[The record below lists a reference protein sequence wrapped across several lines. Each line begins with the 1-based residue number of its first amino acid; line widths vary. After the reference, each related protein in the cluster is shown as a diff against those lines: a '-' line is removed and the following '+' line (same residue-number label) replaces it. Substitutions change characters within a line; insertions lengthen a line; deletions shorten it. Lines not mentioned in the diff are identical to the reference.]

1 MSGNIS
7 LTASM
12 RSNLLSL
19 QNISRTVGATQNK
32 LATGNKVNSA
42 IDNPSSYYTARSLNN
57 RASDLDALLDSMG
70 QAVSTI
76 KTATTAIGTA
86 AGLVEQMSSIA
97 QSASEI
103 MGGEVNKIDS
113 SMSTLEIQQILNK
126 GGIVSL
132 QEDIILTDTLDINIS
147 GTTIVGNGHSITY
160 AGNYGFSDPTI
171 NGKLVNK
178 VGDSALNIVA
188 DVKISGLTINY
199 SNSAAQGAAISIAG
213 AKADI
218 DNLTINGTT
227 TANRLYGIQ
236 VLNDGKLSLDSA
248 QNINLG
254 GDYSQKLVNGNP
266 NLWAGRYNTDMIVK
280 QIGNDGAAAYI
291 CKEYTPDASLAGD
304 ADFGKG
310 QWYLP
315 SIGELTDMYG
325 YDYGAM
331 DMSVGG
337 GTSGAKGDNKDK
349 INQALKTLQ
358 NQGADAKVLT
368 NSWYWSSSEGSN
380 YVSWILGIIDGYR
393 NGHLKDYTN
402 YVRPCQLLE
411 NCFDPLTLSAAGGKS
426 GVAAPKIG
434 DVMYADKTW
443 GSADNYDGSK
453 KAVGII
459 SHISED
465 GASATIIALK
475 DIGTSKW
482 QNSAYRDENGNWLG
496 GINITEINDYYY
508 TTQSRLLSHAM
519 NSRGD
524 IRVSN
529 REVEALDVSV
539 GAYTKQFDTAL
550 NAYDQLI
557 SDSGYQGINLL
568 KGDNLKVTFNETG
581 TSSYEIQGADISSA
595 ALGLGSAQWETLGDV
610 KTSIEQL
617 KSVVFTLR
625 KMDSELGNNFSIIQ
639 TRQDFTERL
648 INILT
653 EGADKLTLA
662 DMNEESANMLS
673 LQTRQQLAINSLSLA
688 SQAAQ
693 AVLKLF

>member
-1 MSGNIS
+1 MTGKIS

-19 QNISRTVGATQNK
+19 QNISRQVSSTQNK

-42 IDNPSSYYTARSLNN
+42 IDNPSSYYTARSLTN
-57 RASDLDALLDSMG
+57 RANDLDTLLDSMG

-76 KTATTAIGTA
+76 KTASTAISTA
-86 AGLVEQMSSIA
+86 ADLIEQMSSIA
-97 QSASEI
+97 QSASEV
-103 MGGEVNKIDS
+103 MGGEVHKIDS
-113 SMSTLEIQQILNK
+113 TMSTLEIQQILNK

-132 QEDIILTDTLDINIS
+132 QDDITLTDTLNINIA

-160 AGNYGFSDPTI
+160 AGSYGFNDPTI

-218 DNLTINGTT
+218 DNITINGTT

-236 VLNDGKLSLDSA
+236 VLNDGKLSLDSTK
-248 QNINLG
+248 NINLG

-266 NLWAGRYNTDMIVK
+266 NLWAGKYNTDTIIK
-280 QIGNDGAAAYI
+280 QIGDDGAAAAA
-291 CKEYTPDASLAGD
+291 CKNYTPDASLTNN

-325 YDYGAM
+325 YDYSAM
-331 DMSVGG
+331 DMTTGY
-337 GTSGAKGDNKDK
+337 GTSGAIGDNKAK
-349 INQALKTLQ
+349 INAALKALQ
-358 NQGADAKVLT
+358 DKGVDAKVLT
-368 NSWYWSSSEGSN
+368 NGMYWSSSDGN
-380 YVSWILGIIDGYR
+380 NGYSWILNLSSGTR
-393 NGHLKDYTN
+393 NSTSKVDVV
-402 YVRPCQLLE
+402 YVRPCQLVE
-411 NCFDPLTLSAAGGKS
+411 NCFNPLTLSAEGGS
-426 GVAAPKIG
+426 GGVAAPKIG

-443 GSADNYDGSK
+443 GSAEDYDGSK

-459 SHISED
+459 THISED
-465 GASATIIALK
+465 GSSATIVALK
-475 DIGTSKW
+475 DVGTSKW
-482 QNSAYRDENGNWLG
+482 QNSAYKDEQ
-496 GINITEINDYYY
+496 GIGHGTNITGINDYYY
-508 TTQSRLLSHAM
+508 AAQSRLLPHAM

-524 IRVSN
+524 IAVSN
-529 REVEALDVSV
+529 REVEVLDVSTNSY
-539 GAYTKQFDTAL
+539 AKQYTTAL

-557 SDSGYQGINLL
+557 SDSNYQGINLI
-568 KGDNLKVTFNETG
+568 KGDSLKVTFNENG
-581 TSSYEIQGADISSA
+581 NHAYEINGTDISST
-595 ALGLGSAQWETLGDV
+595 ALGLGAAQWETLSDI
-610 KTSIEQL
+610 KASIEQL
-617 KSVVFTLR
+617 KSAVSTLR
-625 KMDSELGNNFSIIQ
+625 KVDSELGNNYSIIQ
-639 TRQDFTERL
+639 TRQDFTESL

-662 DMNEESANMLS
+662 DMNEESANMLA

-693 AVLKLF
+693 SIMKLF

>member
-1 MSGNIS
+1 MTGKIS

-19 QNISRTVGATQNK
+19 QNISRQVSSTQNK

-42 IDNPSSYYTARSLNN
+42 IDNPSSYYTARSLTN
-57 RASDLDALLDSMG
+57 RANDLDSLLDSMG

-76 KTATTAIGTA
+76 KTASTAISTA
-86 AGLVEQMSSIA
+86 ADLIEQMSSIA
-97 QSASEI
+97 QSASEV
-103 MGGEVNKIDS
+103 MGGEVHKIDS
-113 SMSTLEIQQILNK
+113 SMSTLEIQQILNQ

-132 QEDIILTDTLDINIS
+132 QDDITLTDTLNINIA
-147 GTTIVGNGHSITY
+147 GTTIVGNGHSISY
-160 AGNYGFSDPTI
+160 AGSYGFSDPTI

-236 VLNDGKLSLDSA
+236 VLNGGKLSLDSTK
-248 QNINLG
+248 NINLG

-266 NLWAGRYNTDMIVK
+266 NLWAGKYNTDTIIK
-280 QIGNDGAAAYI
+280 QIGDDGAAATA
-291 CKEYTPDASLAGD
+291 CKNYTPDASLTNN

-325 YDYGAM
+325 YDYSAM
-331 DMSVGG
+331 DMTMGN
-337 GTSGAKGDNKDK
+337 GTSGAVGDNKAK
-349 INQALKTLQ
+349 INAALNTLQ
-358 NQGADAKVLT
+358 NKGVDAKTLT
-368 NSWYWSSSEGSN
+368 NGWYWSSSKNNNQSSLVLNLSSGDR
-380 YVSWILGIIDGYR
+380 YTQFK
-393 NGHLKDYTN
+393 KDPY
-402 YVRPCQLLE
+402 YVRPIQLLE
-411 NCFDPLTLSAAGGKS
+411 NCFDSSS
-426 GVAAPKIG
+426 GSTPQIG

-443 GSADNYDGSK
+443 GAAEDYDGSK
-453 KAVGII
+453 KAVGIVT
-459 SHISED
+459 HISED
-465 GASATIIALK
+465 GSSATIVALK
-475 DIGTSKW
+475 DVGVFKW
-482 QNSAYRDENGNWLG
+482 QNSAYKDDQGIYHG
-496 GINITEINDYYY
+496 TDISGINAYYLSV
-508 TTQSRLLSHAM
+508 QSRLLSHAM

-524 IRVSN
+524 IAVSN
-529 REVEALDVSV
+529 REVEALDVSTSSY
-539 GAYTKQFDTAL
+539 AKQYTTAL

-557 SDSGYQGINLL
+557 SDSNYQGINLI
-568 KGDNLKVTFNETG
+568 KGDSLKVTFNENG
-581 TSSYEIQGADISSA
+581 NHAYEIKGTDISSA
-595 ALGLGSAQWETLGDV
+595 ALGLDAAQWETLSDI

-617 KSVVFTLR
+617 KSAVSTLR
-625 KMDSELGNNFSIIQ
+625 KVDSELGNNYSIIQ
-639 TRQDFTERL
+639 TRQDFTESL

-662 DMNEESANMLS
+662 DMNEESANMLA

-693 AVLKLF
+693 AVMKLF

>member
-1 MSGNIS
+1 MTGKIS

-19 QNISRTVGATQNK
+19 QNISRQVSSTQNK

-42 IDNPSSYYTARSLNN
+42 IDNPSSYYTARSLTN
-57 RASDLDALLDSMG
+57 RANDLDSLLDSMG

-76 KTATTAIGTA
+76 KTASTAISTA
-86 AGLVEQMSSIA
+86 ADLIEQMSSIA
-97 QSASEI
+97 QSASEV
-103 MGGEVNKIDS
+103 MGGEVHKIDS
-113 SMSTLEIQQILNK
+113 TMSTLEIQQILNQ

-132 QEDIILTDTLDINIS
+132 QDDITLTDTLNINIA

-160 AGNYGFSDPTI
+160 AGSYGFNDPTI

-199 SNSAAQGAAISIAG
+199 SNSAAQGTAISIAG

-236 VLNDGKLSLDSA
+236 VLNGGKLSLDTTKH
-248 QNINLG
+248 INLG

-266 NLWAGRYNTDMIVK
+266 NLWAGKYNTDTIIK
-280 QIGNDGAAAYI
+280 QIGDDGAAASA
-291 CKEYTPDASLAGD
+291 CKNYTPDATLANN

-325 YDYGAM
+325 TDYSAM
-331 DMSVGG
+331 DMTMGN
-337 GTSGAKGDNKDK
+337 GTSGAVGDNKAK
-349 INQALKTLQ
+349 INAALKTLQ
-358 NQGADAKVLT
+358 DKGADAKTLT
-368 NSWYWSSSEGSN
+368 EGWCWSSSEGS
-380 YVSWILGIIDGYR
+380 YTYSWILDLSRGSRVACRKDGT
-393 NGHLKDYTN
+393 H

-411 NCFDPLTLSAAGGKS
+411 NCFDPAIGLT
-426 GVAAPKIG
+426 PKIG

-443 GSADNYDGSK
+443 GAAEDYDGSK
-453 KAVGII
+453 QAVGII
-459 SHISED
+459 THLSED
-465 GASATIIALK
+465 GSSATIVALK

-482 QNSAYRDENGNWLG
+482 QNSAYQDEQGNGHG
-496 GINITEINDYYY
+496 TNITGINDYYY
-508 TTQSRLLSHAM
+508 NDYYYSTQGRLLSHAM

-524 IRVSN
+524 IAVSN
-529 REVEALDVSV
+529 REVEVLDVSTSLY
-539 GAYTKQFDTAL
+539 AKQFTTAL

-557 SDSGYQGINLL
+557 SDSSYQGINLI
-568 KGDNLKVTFNETG
+568 KGDSLKVTFNENG
-581 TSSYEIQGADISSA
+581 NHAYEIKGTDISSA
-595 ALGLGSAQWETLGDV
+595 ALGLDAAQWETLSDIKV
-610 KTSIEQL
+610 SIEQL
-617 KSVVFTLR
+617 KSAVSTLR
-625 KMDSELGNNFSIIQ
+625 KVDSELGNNYSIIQ
-639 TRQDFTERL
+639 TRQDFTESL

-662 DMNEESANMLS
+662 DMNEESANMLA

-693 AVLKLF
+693 SIMKLF

>member
-1 MSGNIS
+1 MTGKIS

-19 QNISRTVGATQNK
+19 QNISRQVSSTQNK

-42 IDNPSSYYTARSLNN
+42 IDNPSSYYTARSLTN
-57 RASDLDALLDSMG
+57 RANDLDALLDSMG

-76 KTATTAIGTA
+76 KTASTAISTA
-86 AGLVEQMSSIA
+86 ADLIEQMSSIA
-97 QSASEI
+97 QSASEV
-103 MGGEVNKIDS
+103 MGGEVHKIDS

-132 QEDIILTDTLDINIS
+132 QDDITLTDTLNINIA

-160 AGNYGFSDPTI
+160 VGAKGFQVVGSENVAGDAAI
-171 NGKLVNK
+171 N
-178 VGDSALNIVA
+178 IIA

-199 SNSAAQGAAISIAG
+199 SNSAAQGTAISIAG

-236 VLNDGKLSLDSA
+236 VLNGGKLSLDTTK
-248 QNINLG
+248 NINLG

-266 NLWAGRYNTDMIVK
+266 DLWAGKYNTDMIVN
-280 QIGNDGAAAYI
+280 QIGDDGAAAAA
-291 CKEYTPDASLAGD
+291 CKNYSPDASLANN

-315 SIGELTDMYG
+315 SIGELADLYGTDYSQITQPSDG
-325 YDYGAM
+325 HGTAGAI
-331 DMSVGG
+331 
-337 GTSGAKGDNKDK
+337 GDNKAK
-349 INQALKTLQ
+349 VNAALKALQ
-358 NQGADAKVLT
+358 DKGVDAKELT
-368 NSWYWSSSEGSN
+368 NGCYWSSSGNSN
-380 YVSWILGIIDGYR
+380 YYGYSLR
-393 NGHLKDYTN
+393 LSLSSGSRDTNYKDTAN
-402 YVRPCQLLE
+402 YVRPIQLLK
-411 NCFDPLTLSAAGGKS
+411 NCFNQATDSI
-426 GVAAPKIG
+426 PKIG

-443 GSADNYDGSK
+443 GSAEDYDGSK

-459 SHISED
+459 THISED
-465 GASATIIALK
+465 GSSATIVALK

-482 QNSAYRDENGNWLG
+482 QNSAYKDEHGNWHG
-496 GINITEINDYYY
+496 ANITTIKDYYWEANSNIY
-508 TTQSRLLSHAM
+508 TGLAKG
-519 NSRGD
+519 RGD
-524 IRVSN
+524 ISVSN
-529 REVEALDVSV
+529 REVDVLDVSTSSY
-539 GAYTKQFDTAL
+539 AKQYTTAL

-557 SDSGYQGINLL
+557 SDSNYQGINLI
-568 KGDNLKVTFNETG
+568 KGDSLKVTFNENG
-581 TSSYEIQGADISSA
+581 NHAYEIKGTDISST
-595 ALGLGSAQWETLGDV
+595 ALGLDIAHWETLSDI

-617 KSVVFTLR
+617 KSAVSTLR
-625 KMDSELGNNFSIIQ
+625 KVDSELGNNYSIIQ
-639 TRQDFTERL
+639 TRQDFTESL

-662 DMNEESANMLS
+662 DMNEESANMLA

-693 AVLKLF
+693 AVMKLF

>member
-1 MSGNIS
+1 MTGKIS

-19 QNISRTVGATQNK
+19 QNISRQVSSTQNK
-32 LATGNKVNSA
+32 LAIGNKVNSA
-42 IDNPSSYYTARSLNN
+42 IDNPSSYYTARSLTN
-57 RASDLDALLDSMG
+57 RANDLDSLLDSMG

-76 KTATTAIGTA
+76 KTASTAISTA
-86 AGLVEQMSSIA
+86 ADLIEQMSSIA
-97 QSASEI
+97 QSASEV
-103 MGGEVNKIDS
+103 MGGEVHKIDS
-113 SMSTLEIQQILNK
+113 TMSTLEIQQILNQ

-132 QEDIILTDTLDINIS
+132 QDDITLTDTLNINIA

-160 AGNYGFSDPTI
+160 AGSYGFSDPTI

-218 DNLTINGTT
+218 DNITINGTT

-236 VLNDGKLSLDSA
+236 VLNGGKLSLDTTK
-248 QNINLG
+248 NINLG

-266 NLWAGRYNTDMIVK
+266 NLWAGKYNTDMIVN
-280 QIGNDGAAAYI
+280 QIGDDGAAAAA
-291 CKEYTPDASLAGD
+291 CKNYTPDASLTND

-325 YDYGAM
+325 YDYSAM
-331 DMSVGG
+331 DMTTGG
-337 GTSGAKGDNKDK
+337 GTSGAIGDNKAK
-349 INQALKTLQ
+349 INAALNALQ
-358 NQGADAKVLT
+358 DKGVEAKALT
-368 NSWYWSSSEGSN
+368 NSWYWSSSESTHNDPWALYPSHGNRTYGNKSL
-380 YVSWILGIIDGYR
+380 IGCI
-393 NGHLKDYTN
+393 
-402 YVRPCQLLE
+402 RPCQFLE
-411 NCFDPLTLSAAGGKS
+411 NCLNTATNST
-426 GVAAPKIG
+426 PKIG

-443 GSADNYDGSK
+443 GSAEDYDGSK

-459 SHISED
+459 TNISED
-465 GASATIIALK
+465 GSSATIVALK

-482 QNSAYRDENGNWLG
+482 QTSGYKDDQGNYHATDIT
-496 GINITEINDYYY
+496 GINEYYY
-508 TTQSRLLSHAM
+508 STQSRFLSHAM

-524 IRVSN
+524 IAVSN
-529 REVEALDVSV
+529 REVEALDVSTSSY
-539 GAYTKQFDTAL
+539 AKQYTTAL

-557 SDSGYQGINLL
+557 SDSNYQGINLI
-568 KGDNLKVTFNETG
+568 KGDSLKVTFNENG
-581 TSSYEIQGADISSA
+581 NHAYEIKGTDISSA
-595 ALGLGSAQWETLGDV
+595 ALGLDAAQWETLSDI
-610 KTSIEQL
+610 KASIEQL
-617 KSVVFTLR
+617 KSAVSTLR
-625 KMDSELGNNFSIIQ
+625 KVDSELGNNYSIIQ
-639 TRQDFTERL
+639 TRQDFTESL

-662 DMNEESANMLS
+662 DMNEESANMLA

-693 AVLKLF
+693 AVMKLF

>member
-1 MSGNIS
+1 MTGKIS

-19 QNISRTVGATQNK
+19 QNISRQVSSTQNK
-32 LATGNKVNSA
+32 LAIGNKVNSA
-42 IDNPSSYYTARSLNN
+42 IDNPSSYYTARSLTN
-57 RASDLDALLDSMG
+57 RANDLDSLLDSMG

-76 KTATTAIGTA
+76 KTASTAISTA
-86 AGLVEQMSSIA
+86 ADLIEQMSSIA
-97 QSASEI
+97 QSASEV
-103 MGGEVNKIDS
+103 MGGEVHKIDS
-113 SMSTLEIQQILNK
+113 TMSTLEIQQILNQ

-132 QEDIILTDTLDINIS
+132 QDDITLTDTLNINIA

-160 AGNYGFSDPTI
+160 AGSYGFSDPTI

-218 DNLTINGTT
+218 DNITINGTT

-236 VLNDGKLSLDSA
+236 VLNGGKLSLDTTK
-248 QNINLG
+248 NINLG

-266 NLWAGRYNTDMIVK
+266 NLWAGKYNTDMIVN
-280 QIGNDGAAAYI
+280 QIGDDGAAAAA
-291 CKEYTPDASLAGD
+291 CKNYTPDASLTND

-325 YDYGAM
+325 YDYSAM
-331 DMSVGG
+331 DMTIGY
-337 GTSGAKGDNKDK
+337 GTSGAVGDNKAK
-349 INQALKTLQ
+349 INAALNALQ
-358 NQGADAKVLT
+358 NKGVDAKALT
-368 NSWYWSSSEGSN
+368 NGWYWSSSENNGN
-380 YVSWILGIIDGYR
+380 YSWTLYLSSGDRY
-393 NGHLKDYTN
+393 NSTKANPN
-402 YVRPCQLLE
+402 YARPCQLVE
-411 NCFDPLTLSAAGGKS
+411 NCFNPLTLSAEGGS
-426 GVAAPKIG
+426 GGVAAPKIG

-443 GSADNYDGSK
+443 GSAEDYDGSK

-459 SHISED
+459 THISED
-465 GASATIIALK
+465 GSSATIVALK

-482 QNSAYRDENGNWLG
+482 QNSAYRDEQGNYHG
-496 GINITEINDYYY
+496 TNITGINDYYY
-508 TTQSRLLSHAM
+508 STQSRLLSHAM

-524 IRVSN
+524 IAVSN
-529 REVEALDVSV
+529 REVEALDVSTSSY
-539 GAYTKQFDTAL
+539 AKQYTTAL

-557 SDSGYQGINLL
+557 SDSNYQGINLI
-568 KGDNLKVTFNETG
+568 KGDSLKVTFNENG
-581 TSSYEIQGADISSA
+581 NHAYEIKGTDISSA
-595 ALGLGSAQWETLGDV
+595 ALGLDAAQWETLSDI
-610 KTSIEQL
+610 KASIEQL
-617 KSVVFTLR
+617 KSAVSTLR
-625 KMDSELGNNFSIIQ
+625 KVDSELGNNYSIIQ
-639 TRQDFTERL
+639 TRQDFTESL

-662 DMNEESANMLS
+662 DMNEESANMLA

-693 AVLKLF
+693 AVMKLF

>member
-1 MSGNIS
+1 MTGKIS

-19 QNISRTVGATQNK
+19 QNISRQVSSTQNK

-42 IDNPSSYYTARSLNN
+42 IDNPSSYYTARSLTN
-57 RASDLDALLDSMG
+57 RANDLDFLLDSMG

-76 KTATTAIGTA
+76 KTASTAISTA
-86 AGLVEQMSSIA
+86 ADLIEQMSSIA
-97 QSASEI
+97 QSASEV
-103 MGGEVNKIDS
+103 MGGEVHKIDS
-113 SMSTLEIQQILNK
+113 SMSTLEIQQILNQ

-132 QEDIILTDTLDINIS
+132 QDDITLTDTLNINIA

-160 AGNYGFSDPTI
+160 AGSYGFSDPTI

-236 VLNDGKLSLDSA
+236 VLNGGKLSLDSTK
-248 QNINLG
+248 NINLG

-266 NLWAGRYNTDMIVK
+266 NLWAGKYNTDTIIK
-280 QIGNDGAAAYI
+280 QIGDDGAAASA
-291 CKEYTPDASLAGD
+291 CKNYVPDASLTND

-325 YDYGAM
+325 YDYDAM
-331 DMSVGG
+331 DMTTGG
-337 GTSGAKGDNKDK
+337 GTSGAIGDNKAK
-349 INQALKTLQ
+349 INAALKTLQ
-358 NQGADAKVLT
+358 DKGADAKTLT
-368 NSWYWSSSEGSN
+368 EGWYWSSSEVNDSSSWLLYLSSGGRSFN
-380 YVSWILGIIDGYR
+380 Y
-393 NGHLKDYTN
+393 KDNAY

-411 NCFDPLTLSAAGGKS
+411 NCFNPATNST
-426 GVAAPKIG
+426 PKIG
-434 DVMYADKTW
+434 NVMYADKTW
-443 GSADNYDGSK
+443 GSAENYDGSK

-459 SHISED
+459 THLSED
-465 GASATIIALK
+465 GSSATIVALK

-482 QNSAYRDENGNWLG
+482 QNSAYRDEHGNWNG
-496 GINITEINDYYY
+496 ANITGINDYLYS
-508 TTQSRLLSHAM
+508 TQSRLLSHAM

-524 IRVSN
+524 IAVSN
-529 REVEALDVSV
+529 HEVEALDVSTNSY
-539 GAYTKQFDTAL
+539 ARQYTTAL

-557 SDSGYQGINLL
+557 SDSNYQGINLI
-568 KGDNLKVTFNETG
+568 KGDSLKVTFNENG
-581 TSSYEIQGADISSA
+581 NHAYEIKGTDISSA
-595 ALGLGSAQWETLGDV
+595 ALGLDVAHWETLSDI
-610 KTSIEQL
+610 KASIEQL
-617 KSVVFTLR
+617 KSAVSTLR
-625 KMDSELGNNFSIIQ
+625 KVDSELGNNYSIIQ
-639 TRQDFTERL
+639 TRQDFTESL

-662 DMNEESANMLS
+662 DMNEESANMLA

-693 AVLKLF
+693 AVMKLF